1 MNKNIVSAL
10 ILIVLVVLVLLMT
23 KGSTSFRLL
32 VVDISGAKSLIFLG
46 FTGVG
51 TLIGLLLK

>member
-10 ILIVLVVLVLLMT
+10 VLIVLVVLVLLMT

-32 VVDISGAKSLIFLG
+32 FFDVSAAKSLVFLG